1 MVAVGEII
9 GNLQY
14 ANYIHMTDLAQ
25 AHILAVEHLQQGG
38 ESRIYN
44 LGSEKG
50 FSVRE
55 VIDRA
60 KFVTGIDF
68 PVQEKARRAGDP
80 AILVASSEQIRQ
92 ELEWKPVYSELDT
105 IIRTAWQWHKANP
118 NGFGDPG

>member
-50 FSVRE
+50 FSVHE

-60 KFVTGIDF
+60 KFVTGMIFLCKRKRGGQVTPLSWLRHQSRSD
-68 PVQEKARRAGDP
+68 K
-80 AILVASSEQIRQ
+80 
-92 ELEWKPVYSELDT
+92 
-105 IIRTAWQWHKANP
+105 N
-118 NGFGDPG
+118 